1 MLNVTNKRN
10 ADQIIISIPSHLSE
24 WLLSKIPQIINVGEN
39 VEKNLFSY
47 EKTVRRNVNWYSHCE
62 KQDRDPSKI

>member
-1 MLNVTNKRN
+1 MLNITNKRN
-10 ADQIIISIPSHLSE
+10 ADQISIPSHLSE

-47 EKTVRRNVNWYSHCE
+47 EETVCRNVNWYSHCE
-62 KQDRDPSKI
+62 KQDGVPSKN